1 MSGRGERS
9 NATMWKATIIF
20 LLVYAGLVIGKRYR
34 PIIVWAGILVAL
46 AVNAIEPGELL
57 HGINWNVLGI
67 FAGSLILA
75 ELFLVSRLPE
85 TIADILINR
94 SPNLGLAFLSIIIFT
109 SILSSFIENVATVL
123 IVAPIAIQ
131 LARKV
136 EVSPVPV
143 IIGLAVSSNLQG
155 TATLI
160 GDPPSMILAA
170 AKGMNFLDFFWY
182 GGKMGIF
189 FFVEIGA
196 VFGFVVLFLFL
207 RGMKKRSIRI
217 EVTKVRS
224 WTPVW
229 LIVAMVL
236 LLSLASFIDRDF
248 TWFAGTVCI
257 LTSVVGLFWYRRID
271 RKGFERLAI
280 HFDWGTMAFLAGIF
294 VIVTMLEERGAITAF
309 VDRLGSYHGVGPFL
323 VYSAIVWISV
333 MISAFIDNVP
343 YITAMLPVVT
353 GIAGRLGMSS
363 ELLVFGL
370 LIGSCL
376 GGNITPIGA
385 SANIVA
391 LGILDRTGN
400 HVGFR
405 SFVRIGLPFTLAA
418 TAAAYIA
425 LWLVWK

>member
-1 MSGRGERS
+1 
-9 NATMWKATIIF
+9 MWKATIIF
-20 LLVYAGLVIGKRYR
+20 LAVYVGLVIGKRYR
-34 PIIVWAGILVAL
+34 PVIVWSGVLVSL
-46 AVNAIEPGELL
+46 AVGALEPVEILL
-57 HGINWNVLGI
+57 GVNWNVLGI

-123 IVAPIAIQ
+123 IVAPIALQ

-143 IIGLAVSSNLQG
+143 IIGLAISSNLQG
-155 TATLI
+155 AALLI

-170 AKGMNFLDFFWY
+170 AQGMNFLDFFWY
-182 GGKMGIF
+182 GGRMGIF

-196 VFGFVVLFLFL
+196 IFGFAVLFLFL
-207 RGMKKRSIRI
+207 MGMKRRSVKMP
-217 EVTKVRS
+217 VTRVRS

-229 LIVAMVL
+229 LIAAMIL
-236 LLSLASFIDRDF
+236 LLSLASLIDKDF
-248 TWFAGTVCI
+248 TWFSGTVCVFI
-257 LTSVVGLFWYRRID
+257 SAVGLIWHRRMD
-271 RKGFERLAI
+271 REGFERLAK
-280 HFDWGTMAFLAGIF
+280 HFDWGTTAFLAGIF
-294 VIVTMLEERGAITAF
+294 VIVSMLEERGAIAAF
-309 VDRLGSYHGVGPFL
+309 VDRLGAHRGASLFL
-323 VYSAIVWISV
+323 VYSAVVWVSV
-333 MISAFIDNVP
+333 LISAFIDNVP
-343 YITAMLPVVT
+343 YIMAMLPVVT

-400 HVGFR
+400 HVSFR
-405 SFVRIGLPFTLAA
+405 SFVRIGLPFTLAS

>member
-1 MSGRGERS
+1 
-9 NATMWKATIIF
+9 MWKATIIF
-20 LLVYAGLVIGKRYR
+20 IAVYAGLVIGKRYR
-34 PIIVWAGILVAL
+34 PVIVWSGILVAL
-46 AVNAIEPGELL
+46 AVHALGPKELL
-57 HGINWNVLGI
+57 LGVNWNVIGI

-94 SPNLGLAFLSIIIFT
+94 SPNLGIAFLSIIVLT
-109 SILSSFIENVATVL
+109 SFLSAFIENVATVL
-123 IVAPIAIQ
+123 IVAPIALQ

-170 AKGMNFLDFFWY
+170 ARGMNFLDFFWY
-182 GGKMGIF
+182 GGRIGIF
-189 FFVEIGA
+189 FFVEFGA
-196 VFGFVVLFLFL
+196 IVGFAVLFLFL
-207 RGMKKRSIRI
+207 MHMKRRPVRI
-217 EVTKVRS
+217 PVTKVRS

-229 LIVAMVL
+229 LIVAMIL
-236 LLSLASFIDRDF
+236 LLSLASFIDKNF
-248 TWFAGTVCI
+248 TWFAGTICV
-257 LTSVVGLFWYRRID
+257 LLAAAGLVWYRGMD
-271 RKGFERLAI
+271 RGGFGRLVK
-280 HFDWGTMAFLAGIF
+280 HFDWGTTAFLAGIF
-294 VIVTMLEERGAITAF
+294 VIVAMLEGRGVITAF
-309 VDRLGSYHGVGPFL
+309 VDSLGSHRGFGPFF
-323 VYSAIVWISV
+323 VYSAVVWISV
-333 MISAFIDNVP
+333 LISAFIDNVP
-343 YITAMLPVVT
+343 YITAMLPVVI

-391 LGILDRTGN
+391 LGILERTGN

-425 LWLVWK
+425 LWFVWR

>member
-1 MSGRGERS
+1 
-9 NATMWKATIIF
+9 MWKAIIIF
-20 LLVYAGLVIGKRYR
+20 LAVYVGLVIGKRYR
-34 PIIVWAGILVAL
+34 PVIAWSGILVAL
-46 AVNAIEPGELL
+46 ALRALEPHELL
-57 HGINWNVLGI
+57 LGVNWNVLGI

-94 SPNLGLAFLSIIIFT
+94 SPNLGIAFLSIIVFT

-170 AKGMNFLDFFWY
+170 ARGMNFLDFFWY
-182 GGKMGIF
+182 GGRIGIF

-196 VFGFVVLFLFL
+196 IFGFAVLFLFL
-207 RGMKKRSIRI
+207 MGMKRRPVMIP
-217 EVTKVRS
+217 VTKVRS

-229 LIVAMVL
+229 LLAVMIL
-236 LLSLASFIDRDF
+236 LLSLASLIDTDF
-248 TWFAGTVCI
+248 TWFAGTVCVLI
-257 LTSVVGLFWYRRID
+257 AAVGLFWYRRMD
-271 RKGFERLAI
+271 RRGFERLAK
-280 HFDWGTMAFLAGIF
+280 HFDWGTMAFLAAIF
-294 VIVTMLEERGAITAF
+294 VIVAMLEERGAIAAF
-309 VDRLGSYHGVGPFL
+309 VDRLGAYPGASPFL
-323 VYSAIVWISV
+323 VYSAIVWVSV
-333 MISAFIDNVP
+333 LISAFIDNVP
-343 YITAMLPVVT
+343 YITAMLPVVI

-391 LGILDRTGN
+391 LGILDRAGD

>member
-1 MSGRGERS
+1 
-9 NATMWKATIIF
+9 MWKATILFI
-20 LLVYAGLVIGKRYR
+20 LVYVGLVIGKRHR
-34 PIIVWAGILVAL
+34 PVIVWAGVFAAL
-46 AVNAIEPGELL
+46 ALNVLGPREIFF
-57 HGINWNVLGI
+57 GINWNVLGI

-94 SPNLGLAFLSIIIFT
+94 SPNLGIAFLSIIVFT

-123 IVAPIAIQ
+123 IVAPIALQ

-136 EVSPVPV
+136 DVSPVPV

-170 AKGMNFLDFFWY
+170 ARGMNFLDFFWY
-182 GGKMGIF
+182 HGKIGIF

-196 VFGFVVLFLFL
+196 VFGFAVLFLFL
-207 RGMKKRSIRI
+207 MGMKRSPVRMP
-217 EVTKVRS
+217 VTKVRS

-229 LIVAMVL
+229 LILAMIL
-236 LLSLASFIDRDF
+236 LLSLASLVDESF
-248 TWFAGTVCI
+248 TWFAGTVCMLI
-257 LTSVVGLFWYRRID
+257 AAAGLAWYRSMD
-271 RKGFERLAI
+271 VSGFRRLAR
-280 HFDWGTMAFLAGIF
+280 HFDWGTTAFLAGIF
-294 VIVTMLEERGAITAF
+294 VIVAMLEHSGAITAF
-309 VDRLGSYHGVGPFL
+309 VDWIGSHGGGNPFL
-323 VYSAIVWISV
+323 VFSVIVWVSV
-333 MISAFIDNVP
+333 LISAFIDNVP

-353 GIAGRLGMSS
+353 GVAARLGMST

-400 HVGFR
+400 HVSFR
-405 SFVRIGLPFTLAA
+405 SFLKIGLPFTLAA

-425 LWLVWK
+425 LWFVWR

>member
-1 MSGRGERS
+1 
-9 NATMWKATIIF
+9 MWKATIIF
-20 LLVYAGLVIGKRYR
+20 LLVYVGLVIGKRYR
-34 PIIVWAGILVAL
+34 PVIVWFGILVAL
-46 AVNAIEPGELL
+46 AVQALEPHEIL

-94 SPNLGLAFLSIIIFT
+94 SPNLGIAFLSIIVFT

-123 IVAPIAIQ
+123 IVAPIALQ

-136 EVSPVPV
+136 DVSPVPV
-143 IIGLAVSSNLQG
+143 IIGLAISSNLQG

-170 AKGMNFLDFFWY
+170 ARGMNFLDFFWY
-182 GGKMGIF
+182 GGKIGIF

-196 VFGFVVLFLFL
+196 LFGFAVLFLFL
-207 RGMKKRSIRI
+207 MGMKRSAGRI
-217 EVTKVRS
+217 PVTRVRS

-229 LIVAMVL
+229 LIVIMVL
-236 LLSLASFIDRDF
+236 LLSLASLIDKDF
-248 TWFAGTVCI
+248 TWFAGTVCMLI
-257 LTSVVGLFWYRRID
+257 AAAGLAWYRWVDGR
-271 RKGFERLAI
+271 GFQRLAR
-280 HFDWGTMAFLAGIF
+280 HFDWGTTAFLAGIF
-294 VIVTMLEERGAITAF
+294 VIVAMLEERGAIAAF
-309 VDRLGSYHGVGPFL
+309 VDRIGSHGGANPFL
-323 VYSAIVWISV
+323 VYSAVVWVSV
-333 MISAFIDNVP
+333 LISAFIDNVP
-343 YITAMLPVVT
+343 YITAMLPVVV
-353 GIAGRLGMSS
+353 GIAGRLGMSG

-400 HVGFR
+400 HV
-405 SFVRIGLPFTLAA
+405 SFKSFLRIGLPFTLAA

>member
-1 MSGRGERS
+1 MSGI
-9 NATMWKATIIF
+9 MWKAAIIF
-20 LLVYAGLVIGKRYR
+20 ILVYVGLVIGKRHR
-34 PIIVWAGILVAL
+34 PFIVWAGVFAAL
-46 AVNAIEPGELL
+46 ALNVIEPREIFF
-57 HGINWNVLGI
+57 GINWNVLGI

-94 SPNLGLAFLSIIIFT
+94 SPNLGVAFLSIIIFT

-123 IVAPIAIQ
+123 IVAPIALQ

-136 EVSPVPV
+136 EVSPIPV

-170 AKGMNFLDFFWY
+170 ARGMNFLDFFWY
-182 GGKMGIF
+182 GGKIGIF

-196 VFGFVVLFLFL
+196 IFGFAVLFLFL
-207 RGMKKRSIRI
+207 MGMKRRPIKIP
-217 EVTKVRS
+217 VTKVRS

-229 LIVAMVL
+229 LIVIMIV
-236 LLSLASFIDRDF
+236 LLSLASLIDKSF
-248 TWFAGTVCI
+248 TWFAGTVCMLI
-257 LTSVVGLFWYRRID
+257 SAAGLVWYRWMD
-271 RKGFERLAI
+271 VGGFQRLAR
-280 HFDWGTMAFLAGIF
+280 HFDWGTTAFLAGIF
-294 VIVTMLEERGAITAF
+294 VIVAMLEQRGAIEAI
-309 VDRLGSYHGVGPFL
+309 VDRIGSHGGVNPFL
-323 VYSAIVWISV
+323 VYSVVVWVSV
-333 MISAFIDNVP
+333 LISAFIDNVP

-353 GIAGRLGMSS
+353 GIAARLGMSG

-400 HVGFR
+400 HVSFR
-405 SFVRIGLPFTLAA
+405 SFVKIGLPFTLAA

-425 LWLVWK
+425 LWLVWG

>member
-1 MSGRGERS
+1 
-9 NATMWKATIIF
+9 MWKATVIF

-34 PIIVWAGILVAL
+34 PFIVWAGILVAL
-46 AVNAIEPGELL
+46 ALGALEPGEIFF
-57 HGINWNVLGI
+57 GVNWNVLGI

-94 SPNLGLAFLSIIIFT
+94 SPNIGIAFLSIIIFT

-136 EVSPVPV
+136 DVSPVPV

-170 AKGMNFLDFFWY
+170 ARGMNFLDFFWY
-182 GGKMGIF
+182 GDRIGIF

-196 VFGFVVLFLFL
+196 IFGFAVLFLFL
-207 RGMKKRSIRI
+207 MGMKRSPVRI

-229 LIVAMVL
+229 LIAVMIL
-236 LLSLASFIDRDF
+236 LLSLASLVDRDF

-257 LTSVVGLFWYRRID
+257 LIAAAGLVWYLRFDRR
-271 RKGFERLAI
+271 GFERLAR
-280 HFDWGTMAFLAGIF
+280 HFDWGTTAFLAGIF
-294 VIVTMLEERGAITAF
+294 VIVTMLEERGAIAVF
-309 VDRLGSYHGVGPFL
+309 VDWLGSYRDAGPFL
-323 VYSAIVWISV
+323 VYTAVVWISV
-333 MISAFIDNVP
+333 LVSAFIDNVP
-343 YITAMLPVVT
+343 YITAMLPVVI

-405 SFVRIGLPFTLAA
+405 SFVKVGLPFTLAA
-418 TAAAYIA
+418 TAAAYLA
-425 LWLVWK
+425 LWLVWG

>member
-1 MSGRGERS
+1 
-9 NATMWKATIIF
+9 MWKATAIF
-20 LLVYAGLVIGKRYR
+20 LLVYVGLVIGKRYR

-46 AVNAIEPGELL
+46 AVNALEPGEILQ
-57 HGINWNVLGI
+57 GINWNVLGI

-85 TIADILINR
+85 TIADVLINR
-94 SPNLGLAFLSIIIFT
+94 SPNLGIAFLSIIIFT

-136 EVSPVPV
+136 DVSPVPV

-170 AKGMNFLDFFWY
+170 ARGMNFIDFFWY
-182 GGKMGIF
+182 RGKMSIF

-196 VFGFVVLFLFL
+196 IFGFAVLFLFL
-207 RGMKKRSIRI
+207 MGMKKSPVRI
-217 EVTKVRS
+217 PVTRVRS

-229 LIVAMVL
+229 LVAFMIL
-236 LLSLASFIDRDF
+236 LLSLASFIDKDF
-248 TWFAGTVCI
+248 TWFAGTVCVLI
-257 LTSVVGLFWYRRID
+257 AVAGLFWYVRID
-271 RKGFERLAI
+271 RKGFERLARY
-280 HFDWGTMAFLAGIF
+280 FDFGTMAFLAGIF
-294 VIVTMLEERGAITAF
+294 VIVTMLEERGAIAAF
-309 VDRLGSYHGVGPFL
+309 VDRLGSYPGAGPFL
-323 VYSAIVWISV
+323 VYSAVVWISV
-333 MISAFIDNVP
+333 LISAFIDNVP
-343 YITAMLPVVT
+343 YITAMLPVVI

-391 LGILDRTGN
+391 LGILDRTGH
-400 HVGFR
+400 HVDFR
-405 SFVRIGLPFTLAA
+405 SFVKIGLPFTLAA

-425 LWLVWK
+425 LWFVWK

>member
-1 MSGRGERS
+1 
-9 NATMWKATIIF
+9 MWRATIIF
-20 LLVYAGLVIGKRYR
+20 ILVYLGLVLAKRYR
-34 PIIVWAGILVAL
+34 PLIVWSGVVAAL
-46 AVNAIEPGELL
+46 AVNALEPVELL
-57 HGINWNVLGI
+57 LGIDWNVLGI
-67 FAGSLILA
+67 FAGSLLLA

-85 TIADILINR
+85 TIADILINK
-94 SPNLGLAFLSIIIFT
+94 SPNLGIAFLSIIVFT

-123 IVAPIAIQ
+123 IVAPVALQ

-143 IIGLAVSSNLQG
+143 IIGLAISSNLQG

-170 AKGMNFLDFFWY
+170 ARGMNFLDFFWY
-182 GGKMGIF
+182 RGRMGIF

-196 VFGFVVLFLFL
+196 LFGFAVLFLFL
-207 RGMKKRSIRI
+207 MNMRKRPVRI
-217 EVTKVRS
+217 PVTEVRS

-229 LIVAMVL
+229 LIASMIL

-257 LTSVVGLFWYRRID
+257 LIAAVGLLWYRGFD
-271 RKGFERLAI
+271 REGFERLAR
-280 HFDWGTMAFLAGIF
+280 HFDWGTTAFLAGIF
-294 VIVTMLEERGAITAF
+294 VIVTMLEERGAIDAF
-309 VDRLGSYHGVGPFL
+309 VDELGSHRGAGPFL
-323 VYSAIVWISV
+323 VYSAVVWISV
-333 MISAFIDNVP
+333 LISAFIDNVP

-353 GIAGRLGMSS
+353 GIAGRLGMSA

-391 LGILDRTGN
+391 IGILDRTGN
-400 HVGFR
+400 HVDFR
-405 SFVRIGLPFTLAA
+405 SFVKIGLPFTLAA

-425 LWLVWK
+425 LWLVWR

>member
-1 MSGRGERS
+1 MI
-9 NATMWKATIIF
+9 WKATAIF
-20 LLVYAGLVIGKRYR
+20 LLVYVGLVIGKRYR
-34 PIIVWAGILVAL
+34 PLIVWAGILLAL
-46 AVNAIEPGELL
+46 AARVLEPGEIF

-94 SPNLGLAFLSIIIFT
+94 SPNLGIAFLSIIIFT
-109 SILSSFIENVATVL
+109 SVLSSFIENVATVL

-136 EVSPVPV
+136 DVSPVPV

-170 AKGMNFLDFFWY
+170 ARGMNFLDFFWY
-182 GGKMGIF
+182 GGKIGIF

-196 VFGFVVLFLFL
+196 IFGFAVLFLFL
-207 RGMKKRSIRI
+207 MGMKKNSVKIR
-217 EVTKVRS
+217 VTKVRS

-229 LIVAMVL
+229 LIAAMIL
-236 LLSLASFIDRDF
+236 LLSLASLVDRDF
-248 TWFAGTVCI
+248 TWFAGSVCVLI
-257 LTSVVGLFWYRRID
+257 SAVGLIWYARID
-271 RKGFERLAI
+271 REGFRRLARY
-280 HFDWGTMAFLAGIF
+280 FDWGTMAFLAGIF
-294 VIVTMLEERGAITAF
+294 VIVTMLEERGAIAAF
-309 VDRLGSYHGVGPFL
+309 VDRLGSYRGAGPFL
-323 VYSAIVWISV
+323 VYSAVVWISV
-333 MISAFIDNVP
+333 LISAFIDNVP
-343 YITAMLPVVT
+343 YITAMLPVVI

-405 SFVRIGLPFTLAA
+405 SFVKIGLPFTLAA